1 VLLCVKRESNV
12 KFEIFGQAL
21 FRNPYYD
28 DR

>member
-1 VLLCVKRESNV
+1 LCVKRESNV